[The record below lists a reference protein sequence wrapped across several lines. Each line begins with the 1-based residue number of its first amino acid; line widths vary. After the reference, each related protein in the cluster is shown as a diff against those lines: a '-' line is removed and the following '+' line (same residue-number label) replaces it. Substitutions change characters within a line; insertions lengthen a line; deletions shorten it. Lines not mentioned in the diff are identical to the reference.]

1 MSYYFNKLA
10 LFDVDKTLVR
20 VSKGHSTAF
29 SVAFKIV
36 YGIDAKIDEIN
47 HHGMT
52 DQQVIIEV
60 LKNHEVEEQ
69 TIKRNLKKC
78 MKVIIDSYN
87 KIIKNDEVIAL
98 DGVRE
103 SLNEL
108 SKSNVL
114 LGLVTGNLEPIAMNK
129 LKKANLDHYFRV
141 GGFGTDDIERA
152 NLVKLAIKRA
162 IENFGFKFYNNVS
175 LFGDTPQDVQAGRK
189 AGIKTIGV
197 ATGIYSKEQL
207 ESAGA
212 DFVLED
218 LKDKNAVLEIVLST
232 KTSERTLTNS

>member
-1 MSYYFNKLA
+1 MSYYSFNRLA
-10 LFDVDKTLVR
+10 LFDVDRTLIR
-20 VSKGHSTAF
+20 VSKGHDTTF

-60 LKNHEVEEQ
+60 LKNHGVEEQ

-212 DFVLED
+212 DFVLEN
-218 LKDKNAVLEIVLST
+218 LKDKNAVLEMVLYT
-232 KTSERTLTNS
+232 KSS

>member
-60 LKNHEVEEQ
+60 LKNHGVEEQ
-69 TIKRNLKKC
+69 TIKLNLRKC

-87 KIIKNDEVIAL
+87 KMIESDEVIAL

-103 SLNEL
+103 SLNAL
-108 SKSNVL
+108 SKSNIL
-114 LGLVTGNLEPIAMNK
+114 LGLVTGNLEPVAINK
-129 LKKANLDHYFRV
+129 LKKANLDHYFKV
-141 GGFGTDDIERA
+141 GGFGTDDIDRA
-152 NLVKLAIKRA
+152 NLVNLAIKRA
-162 IENFGFKFYNNVS
+162 IKNFDFKFNNNVY
-175 LFGDTPQDVQAGRK
+175 LFGDTPQDMQAGKK
-189 AGIKTIGV
+189 AGIKTIGI

-212 DFVLED
+212 DFVLEN
-218 LKDKNAVLEIVLST
+218 LKDKNAVLEIVLYT
-232 KTSERTLTNS
+232 KSSWRTPS